1 MTKNGDGFSFTV
13 TVDGGATTDVS
24 LALNSGGLQELT
36 FTDEFDIVYYVVLNN
51 GILTF
56 SDDDMEYGTAEV
68 K

>member
-1 MTKNGDGFSFTV
+1 M
-13 TVDGGATTDVS
+13 DGGATTDVS